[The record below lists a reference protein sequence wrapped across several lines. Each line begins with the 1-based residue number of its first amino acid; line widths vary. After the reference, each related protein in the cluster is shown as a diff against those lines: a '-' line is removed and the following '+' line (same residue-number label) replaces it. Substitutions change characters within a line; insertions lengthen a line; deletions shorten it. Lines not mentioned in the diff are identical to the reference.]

1 MTKVGHHVLGIK
13 GSIQDRKGYVVHVE
27 NDNDTW
33 IMLEN
38 GTVVTGVPSDAFK
51 GRRGRPV
58 QVHSVVAGKRTV
70 YSESIA
76 GSHQEMKTQVG
87 EPANPATR
95 HVYDAVAYRR
105 EMGGVLLWDGEKG
118 HLPPI
123 EVLQTPTVKPR
134 LKIVGEDGNAFNL
147 IGLAVRAGKRAGWT
161 KDQIDGFRQQA
172 MGGDYDQLLATIAR
186 YFELVDEDEEED
198 FE

>member
-1 MTKVGHHVLGIK
+1 MTKLGHHVLGTK
-13 GSIQDRKGYVVHVE
+13 GSILNRKGYIVHVE

-33 IMLEN
+33 IMLED
-38 GTVVTGVPSDAFK
+38 GTVMTGVPASAFK

-58 QVHSVVAGKRTV
+58 QVHSVVAQNRVV
-70 YSESIA
+70 YSNII
-76 GSHQEMKTQVG
+76 GSHQVMKTQW
-87 EPANPATR
+87 
-95 HVYDAVAYRR
+95 R
-105 EMGGVLLWDGEKG
+105 EELDGVLLWDGEKG

-123 EVLQTPTVKPR
+123 SALEAPVKPR

-172 MGGDYDQLLATIAR
+172 MGGDYNQLIATIAR
-186 YFELVDEDEEED
+186 YFELVDEEEEE